1 MAEQAG
7 RQYAA
12 FTQLPPMAGLPG
24 GTSQS
29 SIDLPCPGLSFIWD
43 TYPDAVNGLRL
54 CGIIRVVQIAPQVS
68 HDIDDLVKLDPQFTQ
83 TLQVER
89 RQKLGMDTPQI
100 KEFLSKTS
108 LMSLG
113 SYCAVANSF
122 EALGLREDFLDWDG
136 TSHKVGGLDVFPM
149 RWGGSFWH
157 HDITD
162 VKVRQTFMRRKERFL
177 NAQNENLLFIRVV
190 NGTQELMQ
198 ITGLYSAL
206 QERFGDKSRVRLL
219 VLIDLQDTEQEV
231 ITQDL
236 GRDVIFSCVHHS
248 SWESHIPAP
257 TPEEQ
262 ARLRLHKASDSY
274 SAALVR
280 ALYIW
285 ASVGSF
291 VTWPSLASFS
301 QRVVQWVGPDP
312 KRDSFQPSRLSLAP
326 VAATAT
332 MLTLNAAM
340 AQPFTQ
346 MTQPLT
352 QPLTQPYYFVRPT
365 VNRKERKE
373 LLKVAA
379 QIPADNTATLHFQQS
394 GAVTATEKLQLS
406 MTGFD
411 IYQKAYEHVMQK
423 DRAFSIKVEG
433 PDSTASLSKQI
444 DEATY
449 HMSLE
454 SLGLKGG
461 CSYNV
466 VISSY

>member
-1 MAEQAG
+1 MTRAG
-7 RQYAA
+7 AQTYLSEIYVPRLPPLRPGTICVRGPLRFEKEVDSNRIRAMQWSPVHTQPFPQYAPLVA
-12 FTQLPPMAGLPG
+12 SPTATLQPVQPALQP
-24 GTSQS
+24 Q
-29 SIDLPCPGLSFIWD
+29 
-43 TYPDAVNGLRL
+43 
-54 CGIIRVVQIAPQVS
+54 VVQIAPQVS

-122 EALGLREDFLDWDG
+122 EALGLREAAGPFDWMRSDCQGITHLLRNGFEDFLDWDG

-365 VNRKERKE
+365 VPW
-373 LLKVAA
+373 
-379 QIPADNTATLHFQQS
+379 PASPQRIF
-394 GAVTATEKLQLS
+394 
-406 MTGFD
+406 
-411 IYQKAYEHVMQK
+411 
-423 DRAFSIKVEG
+423 
-433 PDSTASLSKQI
+433 
-444 DEATY
+444 
-449 HMSLE
+449 
-454 SLGLKGG
+454 
-461 CSYNV
+461 
-466 VISSY
+466 

>member
-29 SIDLPCPGLSFIWD
+29 SIDLPP
-43 TYPDAVNGLRL
+43 RL
-54 CGIIRVVQIAPQVS
+54 E
-68 HDIDDLVKLDPQFTQ
+68 DVKAS
-83 TLQVER
+83 VE
-89 RQKLGMDTPQI
+89 KA
-100 KEFLSKTS
+100 SKIQPTS
-108 LMSLG
+108 
-113 SYCAVANSF
+113 C
-122 EALGLREDFLDWDG
+122 
-136 TSHKVGGLDVFPM
+136 LDVFPM

-285 ASVGSF
+285 ASEVQCIF
-291 VTWPSLASFS
+291 QLARKVKEENERWRQNSE
-301 QRVVQWVGPDP
+301 
-312 KRDSFQPSRLSLAP
+312 RDE
-326 VAATAT
+326 
-332 MLTLNAAM
+332 
-340 AQPFTQ
+340 
-346 MTQPLT
+346 
-352 QPLTQPYYFVRPT
+352 

-423 DRAFSIKVEG
+423 DRAFSIKV
-433 PDSTASLSKQI
+433 P
-444 DEATY
+444 
-449 HMSLE
+449 
-454 SLGLKGG
+454 
-461 CSYNV
+461 
-466 VISSY
+466 